1 MHAARGPWPVR
12 FSHPVK
18 AACGRLLSEW
28 SRTERRS
35 SLLPELRLVA
45 SDHVTPPPCHLLPAS
60 ACWCVPGTLLGRAK
74 WKRQPAVVGTV
85 RQESHA
91 RARKPSPA
99 TEHSHVGAREG
110 DPRLPSAGK
119 PDLRHGAVRGSDQK
133 TRGAVRI
140 APGMEGNWQ
149 LPLPPWVARP
159 VRVRKHVHVKEQT
172 CARHHMPCGLE
183 QLPALRGGNSG
194 GRLPVS
200 VALSEAWMDTRSLVL
215 PCVGP

>member
-1 MHAARGPWPVR
+1 MRGNRAPQPSTRMSEHGKATLACPVQVSPT
-12 FSHPVK
+12 FVTE
-18 AACGRLLSEW
+18 LS
-28 SRTERRS
+28 
-35 SLLPELRLVA
+35 
-45 SDHVTPPPCHLLPAS
+45 
-60 ACWCVPGTLLGRAK
+60 G
-74 WKRQPAVVGTV
+74 
-85 RQESHA
+85 
-91 RARKPSPA
+91 
-99 TEHSHVGAREG
+99 
-110 DPRLPSAGK
+110 
-119 PDLRHGAVRGSDQK
+119 GSDQK